1 MKDVLISSTMSM
13 SDDSFASESLT
24 TECVLSSKE
33 ISYSLKSLIDI
44 EAADYSFI
52 DEVIAQIVS
61 DQLQI
66 ESLTLIKAKSIRE
79 FNDHYA
85 KKLITH
91 AIYLNLTV
99 QDHTIDIAFMLI
111 TRLDQH
117 QMILEKTWMNK
128 IDLVIDMWI
137 DFLRFSNFNSTSQ
150 KSITLFSSN
159 KSITKQKSLT
169 STHILKRSFTSITSQ
184 FSQKSLSFSQKKSS
198 IEQLKPRDATL
209 TSVKIPKS
217 TSGSMNIAMIG
228 TATYRMLVKR
238 SDVKTFAVIVSKID
252 RLITTVEDKFE
263 EVNLHE
269 LSHVEIL
276 EEVKVKLLF
285 EYHDYL
291 DVFDRAM
298 IDQLS
303 FHRFY
308 DHKIEL
314 IDEETLFQSRL
325 YQMFDHKLQKVKKY
339 LIDHLNKEFIFFSF
353 ASYVSLILFIEKKDE
368 SLRFCVDYRKLNA
381 LIKRNRYSLSLI
393 DETLARIQE
402 SKYLTR
408 LNIIVAFNKLRM
420 HSDSEDLTIFII
432 FFDSYKYHVMLFEL
446 TNESTFYQ
454 HYINDMLFE
463 YLHQFCQIYL
473 DDIIIYSK
481 ILKKHRRHV
490 RLILHRL
497 REIDLQIDINKCEF
511 HVQKIIFLEL
521 LMSIEELKMNSR
533 KMQAVVDWSTLNNLT
548 QMQFF
553 IDFCNFYRCF
563 IKNFSKIV
571 RSMIRLTQKK
581 IIFEWNE
588 VCQTVFD
595 HMKRRMIETSILRHF
610 DQTREA
616 ILEIDSFDYVN
627 DEVLSQYDDEEVL
640 HSIVFYSKN
649 MSSAECNYKI
659 YDKELLI
666 IIWAFEHWR
675 FELKLTDISIKMF
688 IDHQALT
695 SLMKD
700 KELSKRQMRWVQKLA
715 EFNFRIMY
723 QSGKQNI
730 KIDALTRWA
739 DVMLRDSEDE
749 RVRYQ
754 WITIL
759 TSNRMKIADLEK
771 NISESTYKQ
780 ILETNEIDE
789 NCTLL
794 REAIARGETQYEDIK
809 LKNCRTQNEILY
821 HNNQLWVSFNEL
833 LQMNLI
839 REVHDQS
846 SMNHSD
852 ILRTVKIIKRNYYWS
867 FMRKTIDR
875 YIRNCYICQHS
886 KTSRDKSNDL
896 LQPLS
901 ISEQRWQNII
911 MNFIIDLPD
920 SYDYNAILTVICR
933 LSKKRHYISCIID
946 DEDITVEKTA
956 EMLLQWVYRSHDLP
970 NFIVFDWD
978 SQFIFIL
985 WKFLCKRLS
994 IFLQLF
1000 IVYHLQIDDQSER
1013 VNQNVERYLRFFCS
1027 YMQNDWF
1034 KWLLMIEFVDNNVLS
1049 SVIFLTLFFMNKNF
1063 HSHMSFDSDIIKYE
1077 SIRERL
1083 QIVRVEDIF
1092 DHMNKTLIFAR
1103 EALIKTQERMMK
1115 QANKHRKKIN
1125 YKIESKMFLNERNI
1139 VTAKLF
1145 KKLNDKML
1153 DSFKVTDS
1161 VDFFYKLKLSDTM
1174 RIHDVFH
1181 SELLRSVVD
1190 DSLSD
1195 QKNEP
1200 SRSIVIND
1208 ENEWKI
1214 DDILN
1219 FQWYRRR
1226 LQYRVKWKSYDNDL
1240 NWYNADGDEFMNAQ
1254 EMIDDFHIKY
1264 SRKAH

>member
-1 MKDVLISSTMSM
+1 
-13 SDDSFASESLT
+13 
-24 TECVLSSKE
+24 
-33 ISYSLKSLIDI
+33 
-44 EAADYSFI
+44 
-52 DEVIAQIVS
+52 
-61 DQLQI
+61 
-66 ESLTLIKAKSIRE
+66 
-79 FNDHYA
+79 
-85 KKLITH
+85 
-91 AIYLNLTV
+91 
-99 QDHTIDIAFMLI
+99 
-111 TRLDQH
+111 
-117 QMILEKTWMNK
+117 
-128 IDLVIDMWI
+128 
-137 DFLRFSNFNSTSQ
+137 
-150 KSITLFSSN
+150 
-159 KSITKQKSLT
+159 
-169 STHILKRSFTSITSQ
+169 
-184 FSQKSLSFSQKKSS
+184 
-198 IEQLKPRDATL
+198 
-209 TSVKIPKS
+209 
-217 TSGSMNIAMIG
+217 MNIAMIG

-325 YQMFDHKLQKVKKY
+325 YQMFDHKLQKIKKY

-368 SLRFCVDYRKLNA
+368 SLRFCVDYRKLNT
-381 LIKRNRYSLSLI
+381 LIKRNRYSLPLI

-649 MSSAECNYKI
+649 MSSAECNYEI

-700 KELSKRQMRWVQKLA
+700 KKLSKRQMRWVQKLA
-715 EFNFRIMY
+715 DFNFRIMY

-771 NISESTYKQ
+771 NISESIYKQ

-846 SMNHSD
+846 SINHSD

-946 DEDITVEKTA
+946 DEDITVEKKA

-970 NFIVFDWD
+970 NFIVFDRD

-1083 QIVRVEDIF
+1083 QIVRAEDIF

-1190 DSLSD
+1190 NSLSD